1 MSFYDYANLTG
12 NDAMQFLRAAGV
24 TLYITIVSLLIGSI
38 LGIALGIVRCSKNKA
53 VSALPL
59 ILIEPLRNSPLV
71 TQLFL
76 IYYGLP
82 MVSSIMLAP
91 YPAAILA
98 ISLNTAAFTGTQF
111 HLCDSPGTMGSG
123 TGIGAQLC
131 LHFHSCDCQTGLPAF
146 DSAGHNSVY
155 QPASV
160 LFSGGADWNYGSD
173 QAWTESGSADFETIY
188 DLWNCIPDLLHSF
201 QSPVKTG
208 QRFGKEAVV

>member
-91 YPAAILA
+91 YPAAI
-98 ISLNTAAFTGTQF
+98 
-111 HLCDSPGTMGSG
+111 
-123 TGIGAQLC
+123 
-131 LHFHSCDCQTGLPAF
+131 
-146 DSAGHNSVY
+146 
-155 QPASV
+155 
-160 LFSGGADWNYGSD
+160 
-173 QAWTESGSADFETIY
+173 
-188 DLWNCIPDLLHSF
+188 
-201 QSPVKTG
+201 
-208 QRFGKEAVV
+208 